1 MVTTTHSRCE
11 LLSAED
17 AWVYAGRPVCRSGWY
32 GAIRRGEIP
41 HIRMGRRLLI
51 PRQAL
56 ERLLSGELAAQG
68 GGPDA
73 A

>member
-1 MVTTTHSRCE
+1 M
-11 LLSAED
+11 
-17 AWVYAGRPVCRSGWY
+17 YAGRLVCRSGWY
-32 GAIRRGEIP
+32 EAIRRGEIP
-41 HIRMGRRLLI
+41 HIRMGRRILI
-51 PRQAL
+51 PRQGL